1 MTRFPTNLTL
11 SKPIKYHQHLSLPQ
25 YATAEKR
32 VLSFH
37 QVIGQHVHHVGL
49 AFFETHTQLPSI
61 ISPSYCVIC
70 NGVIFLLDGRLG
82 KRGVADG
89 DVAIIEHIGI
99 SIHLDA
105 QHTELVLQRAVG
117 FRRIL
122 R

>member
-1 MTRFPTNLTL
+1 MIQFPSNITPP
-11 SKPIKYHQHLSLPQ
+11 KPINHHQNLALPQ
-25 YATAEKR
+25 YSTAEKR
-32 VLSFH
+32 LLGII
-37 QVIGQHVHHVGL
+37 QVIVQHVRHVVIAL
-49 AFFETHTQLPSI
+49 FETNMQLPISS
-61 ISPSYCVIC
+61 SPSDCVIC